1 MCPAQR
7 EGGEKARQLVF
18 CGSLWRERKE
28 YRWEP
33 NNFLYMFLYCFDLLQ
48 EFIFML
54 LCNKEIKTKK
64 KKVHCLLESLRD
76 LGQTTHSWKIC
87 CRDDGVDSGSDSKRE
102 RFYCDDS
109 ASVAVLHIS

>member
-1 MCPAQR
+1 MKNNA
-7 EGGEKARQLVF
+7 
-18 CGSLWRERKE
+18 SLL
-28 YRWEP
+28 
-33 NNFLYMFLYCFDLLQ
+33 NFLFCKIILYFKVML
-48 EFIFML
+48 FML

-102 RFYCDDS
+102 HFYCDDLV
-109 ASVAVLHIS
+109 SVAVLHTS